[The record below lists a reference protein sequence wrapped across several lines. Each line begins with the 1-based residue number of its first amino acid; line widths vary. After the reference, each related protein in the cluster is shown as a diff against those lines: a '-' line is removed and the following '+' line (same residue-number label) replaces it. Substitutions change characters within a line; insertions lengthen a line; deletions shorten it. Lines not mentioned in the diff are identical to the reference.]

1 MSVQQRKR
9 NLANRHAL
17 QLAVNSNHNQEAAE
31 MSGGAVIDTLKSM
44 YGLGKKSVY
53 GLGYAHGKELAMLRK
68 QMHGKGVSGGS
79 FWDDFKRGLS
89 DGAKAVLPIVKQGL
103 STAPALLAMVP
114 DPRAKAAAVALQSVN
129 GVIGN
134 GKRGKGKKEKKPL
147 SPTDKRARR
156 GQLIKKIMGDHPDMT
171 LADVSKYIKDNNI
184 QY

>member
-44 YGLGKKSVY
+44 YGLGYK
-53 GLGYAHGKELAMLRK
+53 HGKELALLRK

-114 DPRAKAAAVALQSVN
+114 DPRAKAAAVALQTVN
-129 GVIGN
+129 GAIGN
-134 GKRGKGKKEKKPL
+134 GKRGKGKKEKKTL

-156 GQLIKKIMGDHPDMT
+156 GQLIRKIMGDHPDMT

>member
-31 MSGGAVIDTLKSM
+31 LSGGAVIDTLKSM
-44 YGLGKKSVY
+44 YGLGYK
-53 GLGYAHGKELAMLRK
+53 HGKELAMLRK

>member
-17 QLAVNSNHNQEAAE
+17 QLAVNSNHNKESSE

-44 YGLGKKSVY
+44 YGLGYK
-53 GLGYAHGKELAMLRK
+53 HGKELALLRK

-114 DPRAKAAAVALQSVN
+114 DPRAKAAAVALQTVN

-134 GKRGKGKKEKKPL
+134 GKRGKGKEKKPL